1 MVAALKNAPREITP
15 IVAGQGKPSMEVTRI
30 RALRGPNLWS
40 RRTVLEAIVTLTGD
54 ERSILAR
61 PGFDERLRERMPSL
75 GRLHPNGDPTA
86 VSLAHVL
93 EKVTL
98 GLQAQ
103 AGCPV
108 FFSRTSA
115 TVEEG
120 VYQVVVEYGVE
131 EVGRLALEQA
141 RSLCQATLDGQPFDV
156 ADALGRL
163 RTLDEEIR
171 LGPSTG
177 SIVRAALARG
187 IPIRRLND
195 GSLVQFGWGVK
206 QHRILAA
213 ETDHTSAIAESIAQ
227 DKELTKMLLDAAGV
241 PVPRGRPVSDAD
253 DAWEAALEIGVPV
266 VVKPRDGSQGRGVA
280 VNLTTREQ
288 VAAAYVAAE
297 QVTSEVLVER
307 FMPGRD
313 FRLLVIGGRLVAAA
327 RREPPQVIGDGER
340 TIRQL
345 VDEVNADPR
354 RSAGHA
360 TSLTRIPLDAIALA
374 VLAGQN
380 CTPDTIP
387 APGAHVLLRGNA
399 NLSTGGSATD
409 VTDLVHPD
417 VAARAVDAAKVVGLD
432 ICGVD
437 VICQDIGR
445 PLQEQFGGVVEVN
458 AAPGFRMHLD
468 PSYGKGRPVGE
479 AVVSSMFAE
488 GDDGRIPLVAVS
500 GTNGKTTTVRLVSHL
515 LKTRGDC
522 VGMTC
527 SDGIYVDGRRIDDGD
542 CSGPKSARAV
552 LLHPDVQAAV
562 FETARGGILR
572 EGLAFDKCDVAVV
585 TNIGTGD
592 HLGLSYITTVEDLA
606 VIKRVIVENVASSG
620 VAVLNAADPLVAPMA
635 DSCPGSVTFF
645 APDGDNAVL
654 AAHRS
659 AGGRV
664 LFVECGE
671 IVAAEGACEQRVA
684 LSAIP
689 ITRDGCVRFQV
700 ENAMAA
706 IGAAWALNLD
716 WQVIRSGLSTFVND
730 IQTAPGRFNILD
742 FQGATVIADY
752 GHNPDAILALVDAVE
767 RMPSRRRIA
776 VISAAGDRRDVDIR
790 RQTEILG
797 DAFDEI
803 ILYQDACQR
812 GRADGEVLGLLRDGL
827 SHARRASQVCE
838 IRGEFTA
845 IETALDRLAPGDL
858 ALVLID
864 QIEESLA
871 LLERTILGATARP
884 NTGAALSLEAACG

>member
-1 MVAALKNAPREITP
+1 
-15 IVAGQGKPSMEVTRI
+15 MEVTRI

-40 RRTVLEAIVTLTGD
+40 RRTVLEAIVSLTD
-54 ERSILAR
+54 EQRQILAR
-61 PGFDERLRERMPSL
+61 PGFEERLRERMPSL
-75 GRLHPNGDPTA
+75 GRLPPTGEPGA
-86 VSLAHVL
+86 FSLAHVL
-93 EKVTL
+93 ERVAL

-108 FFSRTSA
+108 FFSRTA
-115 TVEEG
+115 MTVEEG
-120 VYQVVVEYGVE
+120 VYQVVVEYAVE
-131 EVGRLALEQA
+131 EVGRLALDQA
-141 RSLCQATLDGQPFDV
+141 QTLCDAALDGQPYDV
-156 ADALGRL
+156 VDALLRL
-163 RTLDEEIR
+163 RALDEEIR

-177 SIVRAALARG
+177 SIVRAALSRG
-187 IPIRRLND
+187 IPIRRLNE

-227 DKELTKMLLDAAGV
+227 DKELTKMLLEAAGV
-241 PVPRGRPVSDAD
+241 PVPRGRPVTDAE
-253 DAWEAALEIGVPV
+253 DAWEAAQEVGLPV
-266 VVKPRDGSQGRGVA
+266 VVKPRNGSQGRGVA
-280 VNLTTREQ
+280 VNLTTREA

-327 RREPPQVIGDGER
+327 RREPPEVVGDGER

-354 RSAGHA
+354 RSDGHA
-360 TSLTRIPLDAIALA
+360 TSLTRIPLDAIGLA
-374 VLAGQN
+374 VLAEQN
-380 CTPDTIP
+380 CTPETVP
-387 APGAHVLLRGNA
+387 AHGVRVLLRGNA
-399 NLSTGGSATD
+399 NLSTGGTATD
-409 VTDLVHPD
+409 VTDQVHPD
-417 VAARAVDAAKVVGLD
+417 VAAGAVDAAKVIGLD

-437 VICQDIGR
+437 VICQDISR
-445 PLQEQFGGVVEVN
+445 PLQEQSGGVVEVN

-479 AVVSSMFAE
+479 AVVSTMFAE

-515 LKTRGDC
+515 LKARGQC

-527 SDGIYVDGRRIDDGD
+527 SDGIYVDARRIDDGD
-542 CSGPKSARAV
+542 CSGPKSARAI
-552 LLHPDVQAAV
+552 LLHPDVEAAV

-585 TNIGTGD
+585 TNVGTGD
-592 HLGLSYITTVEDLA
+592 HLGLSFITTVDDLA
-606 VIKRVIVENVASSG
+606 VIKRVIVENVAPTG

-635 DSCPGSVTFF
+635 EACPGTVTFF
-645 APDGDNAVL
+645 APNADNAVL

-664 LFVECGE
+664 VFVDGSD
-671 IVAAEGACEQRVA
+671 IVAVEGATEERIA
-684 LSAIP
+684 LASIP

-700 ENAMAA
+700 ENAMAS
-706 IGAAWALNLD
+706 IGAAWALKVD
-716 WQVIRSGLSTFVND
+716 WATIRTGLGTFVND

-742 FQGATVIADY
+742 YRAAMVIADY

-797 DAFDEI
+797 EAFDEI

-812 GRADGEVLGLLRDGL
+812 GREDGEVVALLREGL
-827 SHARRASQVCE
+827 SHAHRVSEVSE
-838 IRGEFTA
+838 IRGEFLA
-845 IETALDRLAPGDL
+845 IETALGRLAPGDL
-858 ALVLID
+858 ALILID

-871 LLERTILGATARP
+871 LLERAIQGAPLRAEE
-884 NTGAALSLEAACG
+884 GAAGNLEAACG